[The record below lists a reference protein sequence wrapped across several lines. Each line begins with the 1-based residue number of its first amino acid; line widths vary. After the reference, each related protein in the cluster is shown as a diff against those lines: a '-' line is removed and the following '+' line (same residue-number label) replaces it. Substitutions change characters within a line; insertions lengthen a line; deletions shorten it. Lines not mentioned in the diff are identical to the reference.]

1 VHEDFDKYRMSM
13 IFMMT
18 APRIPQFYTGDEIL
32 MTSETKER
40 NDATYRTPFPGGWA
54 GDRVDAFSGKGLK
67 SKERAAQDFVRK
79 LANWRKGQPVIHNG
93 KMMHYAPRD
102 NTWVYFRYNDNKKV
116 MVVFNNN
123 SKDMT
128 LDTERFREM
137 LDGVAGGTDA
147 LTGQRFDLRDKLR
160 LPARAA
166 LVLELEQPQAQ
177 AGQL

>member
-1 VHEDFDKYRMSM
+1 
-13 IFMMT
+13 
-18 APRIPQFYTGDEIL
+18 

-67 SKERAAQDFVRK
+67 AKERAAQDFVRK
-79 LANWRKGQPVIHNG
+79 LANWRKGQPVIHDG

-102 NTWVYFRYNDNKKV
+102 NTWVYFRYNENKKV

-123 SKDMT
+123 SKEMT

-147 LTGQRFDLRDKLR
+147 LTGQAYDLRGKLR

-166 LVLELEQPQAQ
+166 LVL
-177 AGQL
+177 